1 MKFKLDY
8 VERDPFLFPYKKEIL
23 DIVVQS
29 EITKAMLTGASKKKL
44 VVEANGH
51 LFYGIHPVEQNIVIR
66 EWAPNAKAIYLLCD
80 DSNWK
85 RDESFAF
92 QSFGDG
98 NWEITL
104 SNDVLSHESNYKLWM
119 EWEGG
124 AGERIPAWAI
134 RVVQDENTNLF
145 SARFW
150 NPDKNYKW
158 KNKVPTKPITPLIYE
173 AHVGMAL
180 EAGRV
185 GTYKEFKEQILPK
198 IASQGYN
205 IVQLMAIQE
214 HPYYGSFGY
223 HVSSFFAPSSRFGT
237 PDDLKELIDE
247 AHRLGLLVVMD
258 IVHSHAVK
266 NEVEGLSCYDGSF
279 HQFFHQGER
288 GNHQA
293 WDSRCFDY
301 GKPQVLNFLL
311 SNCKYWLQ
319 EFHFDGFRFD
329 GVTSMMYINHGL
341 EQDFLGYDD
350 YFNANLDVDGL
361 VYLRLANTLIH
372 EINPNAITIA
382 EDMSGFPGLAVPVE
396 QGGIGFDFRMAMG
409 VPDYWIKII
418 KELEDENW
426 NVGEMFYRC
435 TDKRADEK
443 VVSYVESHDQAL
455 VGDQT
460 LIFRLIGAEMYWN
473 MHVGSKNLK
482 ISRGMALHKMIRM
495 LTLAAAG
502 GAYLNF
508 MGNEFGHPEW
518 IDFPREGNNWLYHYA
533 RRQWS
538 LIENPNLR
546 YQFLNSFDKAMI
558 EMVKQA
564 DLFYHEIKYIKANTH
579 DQVLAFS
586 RGDLYFI
593 FNFNPNLSFP
603 DYGFLVPDNKTRKIE
618 LTSDDLIYDGFGRLD
633 LNMEYSPSITD
644 EGFLLKIY
652 IPARTLV
659 VMRILNE

>member
-1 MKFKLDY
+1 MKIKLDY
-8 VERDPFLFPYKKEIL
+8 VENDSFLMPYKKEIL
-23 DIVVQS
+23 NIVVQS
-29 EITKAMLTGASKKKL
+29 EISKAMFTGSPKNKL
-44 VVEANGH
+44 MDEANGH
-51 LFYGIHPVEQNIVIR
+51 LFYGIHLGEQNIVIR
-66 EWAPNAKAIYLLCD
+66 EWAPNAKAIFLLCD
-80 DSNWK
+80 ASDWK
-85 RDESFAF
+85 QDENFAF

-98 NWEITL
+98 NWELTL
-104 SNDVLSHESNYKLWM
+104 SNNALSHESNYKLWI

-124 AGERIPAWAI
+124 AGERIPAWAT
-134 RVVQDENTNLF
+134 RVVQDEKSNLF

-150 NPDKNYKW
+150 NPDQKYKW
-158 KNKVPTKPITPLIYE
+158 KHKVPIKPITPLIYE

-185 GTYKEFKEQILPK
+185 GTYSEFKKQILPK

-279 HQFFHQGER
+279 HQFFHHGER

-329 GVTSMMYINHGL
+329 GVTSMMYHNHGL
-341 EQDFLGYDD
+341 EQDFLNYDD
-350 YFNANLDVDGL
+350 YFNENLDVDGL

-382 EDMSGFPGLAVPVE
+382 EDMSGFPGLAVPVN

-418 KELEDENW
+418 KELDDENW

-435 TDKRADEK
+435 TDKRTDEK
-443 VVSYVESHDQAL
+443 VVSYAESHDQAL

-460 LIFRLIGAEMYWN
+460 LVFRLIGAEMYWN

-495 LTLAAAG
+495 ITLATAG

-518 IDFPREGNNWLYHYA
+518 IDFPREGNNWSYHYA

-538 LIENPNLR
+538 LIEDSNLR
-546 YQFLNSFDKAMI
+546 YQFLNLFDKAMI
-558 EMVKQA
+558 EMAQKNN
-564 DLFYHEIKYIKANTH
+564 LFLHEIKYIKANTH

-586 RGDLYFI
+586 RGDLFFI
-593 FNFNPNLSFP
+593 FNFNPNHSFP
-603 DYGFLVPDNKTRKIE
+603 DYGFSVPDDKVRKIE
-618 LTSDDLIYDGFGRLD
+618 LTSDDIIYGGFGRLD
-633 LNMEYSPSITD
+633 LNMEYTPSYTE

-652 IPARTLV
+652 IPSRTLLI
-659 VMRILNE
+659 MRVLNK